1 MPHGGGEGGQSRDRE
16 EWLRLAADWLKL
28 AQEAERH
35 GGRWFRT

>member
-1 MPHGGGEGGQSRDRE
+1 MPHGGGEGGQLPRQG

-35 GGRWFRT
+35 AGRWFRT